1 MKTRALIVAAA
12 VATTAF
18 GRDAFTQSVSP
29 HTGNTFGFMLGTE
42 EVTGAIKSTPPGV
55 IHPGVAI
62 AALGQFPVAR
72 QLAIRADAMFH
83 DIRDDGGG
91 SSHMSYVISG
101 SVAMVARLN
110 SPEAR
115 WSPYILGGVGAYTYH
130 FEDGRIVALRL
141 NHFGLQGGV
150 GFEMQPRAT
159 ASRTGTIFVE
169 ARYMGIPPG
178 GVVPLTIGMR
188 F

>member
-1 MKTRALIVAAA
+1 MTRALIVAAA
-12 VATTAF
+12 IATTVF
-18 GRDAFTQSVSP
+18 GRDAIAQSVSP
-29 HTGNTFGFMLGTE
+29 DTGNTFGVMVGTE
-42 EVTGAIKSTPPGV
+42 EVTGAIKSVSAGG

-72 QLAIRADAMFH
+72 QLAVRADAMFH
-83 DIRDDGGG
+83 DIRDESGL
-91 SSHMSYVISG
+91 SPHMSYVISG
-101 SVAMVARLN
+101 SVVMVARLN
-110 SPEAR
+110 SAETR

-130 FEDGRIVALRL
+130 FENGSIKALRP

-150 GFEMQPRAT
+150 GFEMRPRT
-159 ASRTGTIFVE
+159 TTSRTGTVFIE